1 MIIKPL
7 TLLIIGRSGCGK
19 GTQAELLIKH
29 FKIDI
34 FIQTGDLFRKWAQ
47 QPTVTGKK
55 IAEILSE
62 GGLLEDWV
70 AVYNWQRELFDN
82 LKSEEQSIIFDGLA
96 RRLDEAK
103 VLDEVMQWLERPL
116 TPILIDI
123 TREEAFKRLQLRGRS
138 DDTDENI
145 NKRLDWYDDEVM
157 QSVNYYEE
165 QGKLLKIDGMPTEKE
180 VSENILSALSKISSN
195 E

>member
-1 MIIKPL
+1 MIIKYL
-7 TLLIIGRSGCGK
+7 NILLIGRSGCGK
-19 GTQAELLIKH
+19 GTQAKLLIKH

-34 FIQTGDLFRKWAQ
+34 FIQTGDLFRKWAE

-55 IAEILSE
+55 IKKILSK

-103 VLDEVMQWLERPL
+103 ILDKVMQWLERPL

-123 TREEAFKRLQLRGRS
+123 TREEAFERLQLRDRS

-145 NKRLDWYDDEVM
+145 NKRLDWYDNEVI
-157 QSVNYYEE
+157 QSVNYYEK
-165 QGKLLKIDGMPTEKE
+165 QGRLLKIDGMPTEKE
-180 VSENILSALSKISSN
+180 VFENILKALEGK
-195 E
+195 